1 MQVVKSII
9 EWKLVCITLLSIIIA
24 SCGNGPGENDSNSG
38 TGEKYGGVFAYNQ
51 PQEIK
56 TLFPPK
62 VYFQA
67 EVATMKHVFE
77 TLIKMGPDL
86 TLEPWLAESWEI
98 SEDLKTYT
106 FKIRQGIMF
115 QESEIFPD
123 RKGREMNAHDV
134 KFCLDKVCEDF
145 DGNSSSHYFKGVIEG
160 SESYFNAS
168 SEGEKPNEGVSGIS
182 VLDDYTLQIKLEN
195 PYKDFIAVLSTIAT
209 AVYAP
214 EGIDHF
220 SNSLDNSM
228 IGTGPFK
235 ISKFTDGVVV
245 ILEKNHHYWKKN
257 AKGENLPFLDG
268 VKISIDQD
276 TNRELNAIEK
286 GIIQLVPEFAG
297 KSRMLEIMKSNPDF
311 TIHTQ
316 SLMGTEFLAFLIPD
330 SITNNKNLRRALQYG
345 VDRQFIIDS
354 IMGGVGK
361 PAYSG
366 IVPPVFEDYVSSDKL
381 SLNLDPQKGILQL
394 DVAGF
399 KEDNMPELTLASS
412 NDEDDIQIASAVK
425 QMFRDHLNLNISTK
439 FYSKD
444 DFYKKIETGQ
454 TNFFMDYY
462 FGDYP
467 SPENFLHSLFYG
479 KYVSED
485 FSESPGNNFY
495 RYKNR
500 FFDLCIDSAR
510 FAPSEEV
517 RNKCFQRAEHQL
529 ISDAVVVPLFYHELQ
544 YAVDNRIQNFMMDPL
559 KCFDLREVYFS
570 SQL

>member
-1 MQVVKSII
+1 MVVYIKHAL
-9 EWKLVCITLLSIIIA
+9 LVLFAICLVT
-24 SCGNGPGENDSNSG
+24 CGSGPGESSSPSAG
-38 TGEKYGGVFAYNQ
+38 GEKYGGVFAYNQ
-51 PQEIK
+51 PQEIN

-77 TLIKMGPDL
+77 TLVKMGPDL
-86 TLEPWLAESWEI
+86 SLDPWLAESWEI

-106 FKIRQGIMF
+106 FQIRQGITFQNSEMF
-115 QESEIFPD
+115 EGGA
-123 RKGREMNAHDV
+123 GREMNAEDV
-134 KFCLDKVCEDF
+134 KFCLDKICEDF
-145 DGNSSSHYFKGVIEG
+145 DGNSSSHYFMGVIKGAED
-160 SESYFNAS
+160 YFNSTS
-168 SEGEKPNEGVSGIS
+168 SGEIRKEGVSGIQ
-182 VLDDYTLQIKLEN
+182 VLDDYTLQIELEN

-209 AVYAP
+209 SIYAP
-214 EGIDHF
+214 EGLEYFD
-220 SNSLDNSM
+220 NSIDNSM
-228 IGTGPFK
+228 VGTGPFK

-245 ILEKNHHYWKKN
+245 ILEKNHGYWKKSET
-257 AKGENLPFLDG
+257 GESLPFLDG

-276 TNRELNAIEK
+276 VKRELNAVNK
-286 GIIQLVPEFAG
+286 GIIQLVPDFSG
-297 KSRMLEIMKSNPDF
+297 KSGLLSKISSNSDF
-311 TIHTQ
+311 TVHRQ

-330 SITNNKNLRRALQYG
+330 SVTKNKNLRRALQYG
-345 VDRQFIIDS
+345 IDRQFIIDS
-354 IMGGVGK
+354 VMGGIGR

-366 IVPPVFEDYVSSDKL
+366 VVPPIFDDYISSDQL
-381 SLNLDPQKGILQL
+381 ILNLDPGKGSAQL
-394 DVAGF
+394 DLAGF
-399 KEDNMPELTLASS
+399 NESRMPELTLSSS

-425 QMFRDHLNLNISTK
+425 QMFRDNLNLNISTK

-444 DFYKKIETGQ
+444 EFYKKIETGQ

-485 FSESPGNNFY
+485 FSVSPGNNFY

-510 FAPSEEV
+510 FAPSQEV
-517 RNKCFQRAEHQL
+517 RNACFQKAEHQL
-529 ISDAVVVPLFYHELQ
+529 ISDAVVIPLFYHELQ
-544 YAVDNRIQNFMMDPL
+544 YAIDNRIENFEMDPL